1 MLRAAL
7 AAWRARRRGDAGGAA
22 RARDLLALIVPPEPG
37 PEAPAAPEESEA
49 PEELATPEEEA
60 TPAPAPAPEPPPAP
74 APAPAPAAAEA
85 VDEAPAP
92 TPPPPPEQ
100 IAEQGGALRWYQR
113 LLGPRVAAAESDS
126 DYSDSSSSSSSSSES
141 DSDSESS
148 EEEGTLT
155 RAQQVKKM
163 ARAKAKA
170 AALEAKAKAEEEE
183 RQRIVAERRAASAA
197 YRRAKAQY
205 ILADLDKRMAAWRAR
220 PRRTRYGDDALCL
233 LLYALALEAA
243 PAEAAVEAPAGDD
256 ASLAST
262 GEAAPPRRTSRRP
275 PPPRKRGPGAGAGR
289 GAAAVADAGRAP
301 RPRVPAV
308 PRPRPVRTRRA
319 TTAPELA
326 RRPPATRRARRGRG
340 RAASPCSPS
349 SATSAAWPSPT
360 CRRCGG
366 PRTDPERVAAYDRDD
381 DVALLLAAGRQ
392 HMLLRDPRGRGGA
405 PTPRSAS
412 TSGTRARG
420 ACRWRLTRRSS
431 TARAPRR
438 PRRTSCRRSSGAGAC
453 GGRRSGPA

>member
-1 MLRAAL
+1 M
-7 AAWRARRRGDAGGAA
+7 
-22 RARDLLALIVPPEPG
+22 
-37 PEAPAAPEESEA
+37 
-49 PEELATPEEEA
+49 
-60 TPAPAPAPEPPPAP
+60 
-74 APAPAPAAAEA
+74 
-85 VDEAPAP
+85 
-92 TPPPPPEQ
+92 
-100 IAEQGGALRWYQR
+100 
-113 LLGPRVAAAESDS
+113 AAAESDS

-262 GEAAPPRRTSRRP
+262 GEAAPPEAHLP
-275 PPPRKRGPGAGAGR
+275 AP
-289 GAAAVADAGRAP
+289 AAA
-301 RPRVPAV
+301 
-308 PRPRPVRTRRA
+308 
-319 TTAPELA
+319 PE
-326 RRPPATRRARRGRG
+326 T
-340 RAASPCSPS
+340 
-349 SATSAAWPSPT
+349 
-360 CRRCGG
+360 
-366 PRTDPERVAAYDRDD
+366 
-381 DVALLLAAGRQ
+381 
-392 HMLLRDPRGRGGA
+392 GA
-405 PTPRSAS
+405 PAPCT
-412 TSGTRARG
+412 GG
-420 ACRWRLTRRSS
+420 IWRLQASLGPPD
-431 TARAPRR
+431 RAKMPILA
-438 PRRTSCRRSSGAGAC
+438 SQDCHLG
-453 GGRRSGPA
+453 